1 MHPRHIVLL
10 VACAASV
17 ASVGGETIVWDDDE
31 WLFQDTGAPQE
42 EISLR
47 AGQTQTWRVELITQ
61 GSADATLFVDLQA
74 TEMRGTPSLL
84 MSLGWPEHVE
94 DTTTGPVVLNEWS
107 TVAIEDA
114 LRGCE
119 DSPDTGWSPPAEVGD
134 GVCTAT
140 VDLTVQLSGEGNVIF
155 SATPLLS
162 TPFEEGMA
170 WVGDFYQV
178 D

>member
-1 MHPRHIVLL
+1 MRRSHIVLL
-10 VACAASV
+10 VACAASI
-17 ASVGGETIVWDDDE
+17 ASVGGEAIVWDDDIM
-31 WLFQDTGAPQE
+31 WVDDTGAFLQE
-42 EISLR
+42 IRLR
-47 AGQTQTWRVELITQ
+47 EGQTQTWRVELITQ
-61 GSADATLFVDLQA
+61 GSADATLFVDLQ
-74 TEMRGTPSLL
+74 TTDMRGTPILL

-94 DTTTGPVVLNEWS
+94 DTTTGPVVPDEWS
-107 TVAIEDA
+107 TVAVQDA

-119 DSPDTGWSPPAEVGD
+119 ESQDTGWSPPAEVGD

-140 VDLTVQLSGEGNVIF
+140 VDLTVQLTGDGNAVF
-155 SATPLLS
+155 TATPLLS